1 MIGGLQEETPLPEDC
16 MFAPLIGLSLSMLA
30 VAEDAQAPPA
40 PSAQPP
46 LPLAEPVDWIR
57 GCLGTERSDTAVAS
71 CTGRWGNL
79 CQEQAERMPT
89 VGISGCIAKELSAW
103 ESLRL
108 EVYEKLVES
117 AIDYDRHMREGGPS
131 VRASLAAS
139 KVAWEAFRDAQCD
152 YEWAE
157 YADGTMRGIVGVS
170 CQVQVTS
177 QRYDF
182 HLQHGWSQNHFESFG
197 DARVVKP

>member
-1 MIGGLQEETPLPEDC
+1 
-16 MFAPLIGLSLSMLA
+16 MFAPLIGLSLGLLS
-30 VAEDAQAPPA
+30 VAEDAQPVPAPPSEPA
-40 PSAQPP
+40 
-46 LPLAEPVDWIR
+46 LAEPVDWIR

-71 CTGRWGNL
+71 CVGRWGNL

-117 AIDYDRHMREGGPS
+117 AIGYDRHMREGSPS

-157 YADGTMRGIVGVS
+157 YADGSMRGIVGVS
-170 CQVQVTS
+170 CQVKVTS

-182 HLQHGWSQNHFESFG
+182 HLQHGWQQNHFKSFE
-197 DARVVKP
+197 DARVKAPEPVGP